1 MRGQGRSGPASRLW
15 VHSVPP
21 GRGDREG
28 RCRATD
34 STTRGD
40 REGPRRWA
48 LESRGHGR
56 GAASR
61 WRDAGRAPSPI
72 PVQRQRLEVVKSG
85 SLVCRSS
92 CPSPTQASPQH
103 PSLGLGPL
111 AQGGGRPSSHLSVC
125 PGHLKEACHVGPLVP
140 EAGGGGV
147 EGVGS
152 RGTCPQAGRGRGR
165 WLRTGR
171 EDDGKGYDSC

>member
-1 MRGQGRSGPASRLW
+1 MRGQGRSGPASGLW

-111 AQGGGRPSSHLSVC
+111 AKEEAALPATSQSARAILKRPVTWALWS
-125 PGHLKEACHVGPLVP
+125 LKLGEVGWRVWGVGAPVP
-140 EAGGGGV
+140 RLGGGGV
-147 EGVGS
+147 GG
-152 RGTCPQAGRGRGR
+152 
-165 WLRTGR
+165 
-171 EDDGKGYDSC
+171 